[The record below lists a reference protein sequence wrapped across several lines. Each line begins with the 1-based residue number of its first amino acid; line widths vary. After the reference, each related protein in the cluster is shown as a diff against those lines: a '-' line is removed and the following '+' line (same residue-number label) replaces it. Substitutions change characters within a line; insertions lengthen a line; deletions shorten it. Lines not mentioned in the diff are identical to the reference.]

1 MFSSNYSIYEPL
13 ESNIKLKIHKK
24 YIILD
29 IDGTLI
35 DGDEKG
41 IYPRPFLKDFFHYVF
56 SNFEKVCIWTAATK
70 EWFDLVNRNY
80 FSKLMPPNTQFYFVW
95 TREKCSIY
103 KNKFLH
109 SAFSHPVLIKELQK
123 VWQTYPEMNAS
134 NTLIL
139 DDTESTYIK
148 NYYNAIPIT
157 RFDRNMIYDYE
168 LQKLTKY
175 LGKILEVND
184 VRFIDKKHWSLVNG
198 Q

>member
-1 MFSSNYSIYEPL
+1 MSLKNYSIYEPF
-13 ESNIKLKIHKK
+13 SSSTTRKTKSK

-35 DGDEKG
+35 DGDERTG
-41 IYPRPFLKDFFHYVF
+41 IFPRPYLKEFFEYVF
-56 SNFEKVCIWTAATK
+56 ANFEQVCIWTAATRQ
-70 EWFDLVNRNY
+70 WYQLVYFRV
-80 FSKLMPPNTQFYFVW
+80 FSKVLPRNKQFYFVW

-103 KNKFLH
+103 RNRFLH
-109 SAFSHPVLIKELQK
+109 SSISHPIFIKELQN
-123 VWQTYPEMNAS
+123 VWKEYPDMNAS

-157 RFDRNMIYDYE
+157 RYDKNMIYDYE

-175 LGKILEVND
+175 LGKLLEAND
-184 VRFIDKKHWSLVNG
+184 VRFIDKKHWTLHET
-198 Q
+198 